1 MATVIDDDQ
10 RRARLARRHL
20 LGPAHRAASPEQVAE
35 AVLVLHASDP
45 ATVFLSTAAR
55 AAGTGVAAL
64 ERSLYQDRTLL
75 RMHGMRRTLFVLP
88 ADVAPLV
95 HSSTTRK
102 VAVTERRRLLAFLA
116 EGGWDADWLAGVE
129 QRALAALASAG
140 EASTKQLG
148 DLVPELRESVLMSA
162 GKPYEARQSV
172 GSRLLVV
179 LGMDGTIVR
188 GRPVGGWTSG
198 THHWE
203 PHRAPA
209 RLPVAEAQAEL
220 ARRWLASYGPATVED
235 FKWWTGWGLRE
246 VRAAL
251 EACGAVPV
259 TLAAGAGVALPG
271 DLDPVE
277 PPEPWA
283 ALLPALD
290 PTPMGWQQRDWY
302 LPTEHRAELFD
313 RSGNIGPTVW
323 WNGRVVGGW
332 AQRAGGS
339 LTWEALEPLD
349 GAATA
354 AVEAELDRLHGW
366 LGDTRVTPRFRT
378 PLERRLSAS

>member
-1 MATVIDDDQ
+1 MTLAIDDDQ

-20 LGPAHRAASPEQVAE
+20 LGPAHRAGSPEQVAE

-55 AAGTGVAAL
+55 SADAHVADL
-64 ERSLYQDRTLL
+64 ERALYRDRTLL

-88 ADVAPLV
+88 EDLAPLV

-102 VAVTERRRLLAFLA
+102 VAEKERRGLLSFLA
-116 EGGWDADWLAGVE
+116 EGGWDAAWLAEVE
-129 QRALAALASAG
+129 RRTLAALAELG
-140 EASTKQLG
+140 EANLKQLG
-148 DLVPELRESVLMSA
+148 DCVTELRESVLMSA

-172 GSRLLVV
+172 GSRLLTV
-179 LGMDGTIVR
+179 LGMDGTVVR

-203 PHRAPA
+203 PHEAPA
-209 RLPVAEAQAEL
+209 HLPVAQAQAEL
-220 ARRWLASYGPATVED
+220 ARRWLASYGPATEAD
-235 FKWWTGWGLRE
+235 LKWWTGWGLRE

-251 EACGAVPV
+251 AACAAVPV
-259 TLAAGAGVALPG
+259 ELAAGPGWVLPE
-271 DLDPVE
+271 DVDPVE

-290 PTPMGWQQRDWY
+290 PTAMGWQQRDFY

-323 WNGRVVGGW
+323 WCGRIVGGW
-332 AQRAGGS
+332 AQRPSGELA
-339 LTWEALEPLD
+339 WEPLEQA
-349 GAATA
+349 GRAAEK
-354 AVEAELDRLHGW
+354 AVTAELDRLRAW
-366 LGDTRVTPRFRT
+366 LGDSRVTPRFRT
-378 PLERRLSAS
+378 PLERRLVA